1 MKTEENEIKNY
12 YLKEFSLFDGEYDVT
27 FNILDVNT
35 DKMTITVAIT
45 KAGKK
50 KIVNKIANIMTAI
63 ESGIFTTSTKTHLEE
78 LEKQKEELEGKL
90 LIEKTRVKMIITEDD
105 IITHLKTALKKK
117 PKQMIEEIF
126 VLSDYT
132 FNY

>member
-45 KAGKK
+45 KAGKISVIEYDLK
-50 KIVNKIANIMTAI
+50 RDREQDLYFQYGVDNTQVNVNDFETIN
-63 ESGIFTTSTKTHLEE
+63 
-78 LEKQKEELEGKL
+78 
-90 LIEKTRVKMIITEDD
+90 D
-105 IITHLKTALKKK
+105 
-117 PKQMIEEIF
+117 
-126 VLSDYT
+126 
-132 FNY
+132 

>member
-45 KAGKK
+45 KAGKISVIEYDLK
-50 KIVNKIANIMTAI
+50 RDREQDLYFQYGVENTQVNVNDFEKIN
-63 ESGIFTTSTKTHLEE
+63 
-78 LEKQKEELEGKL
+78 
-90 LIEKTRVKMIITEDD
+90 D
-105 IITHLKTALKKK
+105 
-117 PKQMIEEIF
+117 
-126 VLSDYT
+126 
-132 FNY
+132 

>member
-45 KAGKK
+45 KAGK
-50 KIVNKIANIMTAI
+50 ISVI
-63 ESGIFTTSTKTHLEE
+63 EY
-78 LEKQKEELEGKL
+78 
-90 LIEKTRVKMIITEDD
+90 D
-105 IITHLKTALKKK
+105 LKKDRE
-117 PKQMIEEIF
+117 QDLYFQYGVDNTQVNVNDFETIY
-126 VLSDYT
+126 D
-132 FNY
+132 

>member
-45 KAGKK
+45 KAGKISVIEYDLK
-50 KIVNKIANIMTAI
+50 RDREQDLYFQYGVDNTQVNVNDFETIN
-63 ESGIFTTSTKTHLEE
+63 
-78 LEKQKEELEGKL
+78 
-90 LIEKTRVKMIITEDD
+90 
-105 IITHLKTALKKK
+105 
-117 PKQMIEEIF
+117 
-126 VLSDYT
+126 DYRS
-132 FNY
+132 

>member
-45 KAGKK
+45 KAGKISVIEYDLK
-50 KIVNKIANIMTAI
+50 RDREQDLCFQYGIENTQVNVNDFETIN
-63 ESGIFTTSTKTHLEE
+63 
-78 LEKQKEELEGKL
+78 
-90 LIEKTRVKMIITEDD
+90 D
-105 IITHLKTALKKK
+105 
-117 PKQMIEEIF
+117 
-126 VLSDYT
+126 
-132 FNY
+132 